1 MAKSLRSKWKRK
13 MRAEKR
19 VRYGKKELE
28 KLKTM
33 LRAAGEDDGSSL
45 PEVEFVTVDTLK
57 DKAVAKKEVTII
69 DSEDEDMKQMEL
81 DPNAKESKKGRYPIW
96 MSNHRIKKV
105 KKEAWKNKMKKIK
118 KQKRKSKN

>member
-19 VRYGKKELE
+19 ERYGKKELE

-45 PEVEFVTVDTLK
+45 PEVEFVTVDALK
-57 DKAVAKKEVTII
+57 EKAAKKQVTII
-69 DSEDEDMKQMEL
+69 DSEDENMEAMEL
-81 DPNAKESKKGRYPIW
+81 DPNSKESKKGRYPIW
-96 MSNHRIKKV
+96 MSNHRIKKM
-105 KKEAWKNKMKKIK
+105 KKEVWKNKMKKIK